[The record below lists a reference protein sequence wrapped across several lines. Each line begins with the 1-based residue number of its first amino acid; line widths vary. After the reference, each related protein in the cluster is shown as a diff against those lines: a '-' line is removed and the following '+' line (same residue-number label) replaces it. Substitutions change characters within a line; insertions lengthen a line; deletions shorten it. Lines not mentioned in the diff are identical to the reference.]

1 MAVELFGIDN
11 AGEFFSPH
19 YLHSL
24 LPSDLAKQPPEQ
36 RAPIVQAASKLK
48 ALAPTLLTLRD
59 ELSRERGR
67 ARFERAHEAHVY
79 LLEALGYER
88 SIGAYFA
95 AARSDR
101 RSDALPLL
109 AELEVGGA
117 PYLWIIEGGPAD
129 PTESLFELTLAEAA
143 ALPEAATDAGL
154 SLPSGLTLSDAL
166 SLAFSEERAPRWM
179 LVLAGAELVLA
190 ERARWGKGQWLRFEL
205 DTLLRRRDAGAL
217 DVTAALLSR
226 ALLVPSNAGETTLH
240 DRLSESSHQH
250 AVGVSSNLKF
260 AAREAVE
267 LLGNEVVHYVRTTSK
282 KALYGDRAAR
292 ELTEECLVYLFRL
305 LFLFYAE
312 ARAGEL
318 GSLPMKAEE
327 YARGYS
333 LEVLR
338 ELEQV
343 PLGSPEARD
352 GFFFHESLEKL
363 FGLVNGGFEP
373 LQAVL
378 HGTADAQKGL
388 LSRGFTLTGLHSTLF
403 DRRTTPRISSV
414 KLRNEVLQKV
424 IRLLS
429 LSPEGRRKG
438 SKAWGRGR
446 ISYAQLGIGELGAV
460 YEGLLSYT
468 GFFAKEV
475 LYEVHKA
482 GEKAADATHQ
492 SHFVPERDLAKYST
506 DELSFANAE
515 GEPSRRH
522 YPQGYFI
529 FRLAG
534 RDRESSASYY
544 TPQVLTRCLVK
555 YALKELCEGK
565 TADELLDTRI
575 CEPAMGSGAF
585 LVEAIDQLADAYLE
599 RKQSELH
606 RRIDPT
612 EYGLEKQK
620 VKAFLAEERCYGVD
634 LNPMAARLAGVSLWL
649 ATMHQLQAAPSYG
662 ARLLV
667 GNSLVGARL
676 AVFLPEDFQDD
687 ARLAAALSKSLKGP
701 EETVEDRVRSV
712 LVGWAKEAPE
722 AVAQLS
728 RELEELSAPHT
739 NGTDGDENDDDT
751 AVASDYQAPGTEPKD
766 LVKWAKA
773 AASRLKQARWLR
785 LAPRALTVEQVVNG
799 TRPRGS
805 VYAFLLPHPD
815 MSPFD
820 DEKALKALAPAAV
833 ETLKAWRKAVLE
845 PVEPGERERLSRLSD
860 AVDERFRK
868 ATSQREE
875 LLDLVRSS
883 ATPWEQAAPTRPP
896 RGFLPVDAREAF
908 VEAARAPDKAYAQL
922 KRVMDLWAVLWAFPL
937 HSARVLPTRKAW
949 QAAVEEVLGV
959 TPGELPN
966 DAEQLALPRGPAADQ
981 DAEETEPTTLWELVG
996 RIATDLR
1003 PLHWELEVPEVFL
1016 RGGFDLIV
1024 GNPPW
1029 VKLQWNE
1036 QALLEEME
1044 PRLALDEVSASDVAK
1059 RRTEVLNTANRI
1071 KDYLTAAS
1079 TLAGTQAFLN
1089 AATNFP
1095 LLVGIQTNLYKCFL
1109 VRAWSLSGDRGV
1121 TALIHQ
1127 DGIFDDPK
1135 GGALREA
1142 AYQRLRWVFRFKNA
1156 LFLFADIGDLR
1167 PFVLAVS
1174 SSRRDSASF
1183 SLMCNLF
1190 HPSTPDAALLHDG
1203 IGAVPGIKTDDGEF
1217 ETRGHRSRLVTI
1229 SHHELALFAR
1239 LFDRPG
1245 TPATHARL
1253 PLVHSSEAMHVLLK
1267 LSEHSRCLLDLGDNV
1282 YGTAMFDETYSQRD
1296 GTLRRETRFPADP
1309 SELIFSGPHIFVGNP
1324 LNKTPREVCDTKAAY
1339 DNLDLEAIS
1348 NDYLP
1353 RTNYVRDCD
1362 AKTYLDRTP
1371 EFRGRPVTTFYRH
1384 VHRRMLPITGER
1396 TLISAIAPRAAG
1408 HLNTVV
1414 SLSFNSTYELLATNA
1429 LWTSLP
1435 LDFRVRAKGGSDL
1448 TVGAA
1453 RMLPVPLTAGFCFS
1467 RFIAR
1472 ALRLNCLTIHY
1483 AELWNEIW
1491 STLPQQQW
1499 SSSDMRLSP
1508 WLPAS
1513 AGWSRSS
1520 AVRIAFE
1527 RRWAQ
1532 VELDALAALEL
1543 RLSLPELQ
1551 TIYRTQFPVLREY
1564 ERNTWF
1570 DKNGRIAF
1578 TSSKGLVGV
1587 GLDRKGF
1594 EQWQQNLRDGA
1605 PLPPDFDKRNLEPP
1619 FEVRDREE
1627 DMGTAYEFFAKQ
1639 LRGRA

>member
-1 MAVELFGIDN
+1 MAAELFGIDN

-36 RAPIVQAASKLK
+36 RAPIVQTASKLK

-95 AARSDR
+95 AARSDHK
-101 RSDALPLL
+101 SDALPLL

-143 ALPEAATDAGL
+143 ALPEAATDVGL

-166 SLAFSEERAPRWM
+166 SLAFSEERAPRWV
-179 LVLAGAELVLA
+179 LVLAGAEVVLA

-226 ALLVPSNAGETTLH
+226 ALLVPANAGETTLH

-378 HGTADAQKGL
+378 HGTGDAQKGL

-555 YALKELCEGK
+555 YALKELVEGK

-599 RKQSELH
+599 RKQAELD

-649 ATMHQLQAAPSYG
+649 ATMHQQQAAPSYG

-667 GNSLVGARL
+667 GNSLIGARL

-687 ARLAAALSKSLKGP
+687 ARFAAALSKSLKGP
-701 EETVEDRVRSV
+701 DETVEDRVRS
-712 LVGWAKEAPE
+712 LLDGWVEEAPAAVTQLRDELDALSIPE
-722 AVAQLS
+722 ANDS
-728 RELEELSAPHT
+728 
-739 NGTDGDENDDDT
+739 DGKDNDDDD
-751 AVASDYQAPGTEPKD
+751 AAPSEDQAQAIEPKTII
-766 LVKWAKA
+766 KWGKA
-773 AASRLKQARWLR
+773 AASRLKQPRWQR
-785 LAPRALTVEQVVNG
+785 STPRAVTAEQIITG

-805 VYAFLLPHPD
+805 VYAFLLPHPA
-815 MSPFD
+815 MSPFEGD
-820 DEKALKALAPAAV
+820 GALKALASEAV
-833 ETLKAWRKAVLE
+833 ERLKAWRKAALE
-845 PVEPGERERLSRLSD
+845 PVGLHELERLSAISD

-868 ATSQREE
+868 VALQREE
-875 LLDLVRSS
+875 LLHLVRSNV
-883 ATPWEQAAPTRPP
+883 TPWEQSAPTRPP
-896 RGFLPVDAREAF
+896 RGFLKVDSREAY
-908 VEAARAPDKAYAQL
+908 VQAARGHDKAYAQL
-922 KRVMDLWAVLWAFPL
+922 KLVMDLWAVLWAFPL
-937 HSARVLPTRKAW
+937 RAVAVLPTRKAW
-949 QAAVEEVLGV
+949 QAAVEGVLGV
-959 TPGELPN
+959 VPGELPG
-966 DAEQLALPRGPAADQ
+966 DAEQLVFPRGSSADEDTE
-981 DAEETEPTTLWELVG
+981 DAEPTSLWELVK
-996 RIATDLR
+996 RSAAELR
-1003 PLHWELEVPEVFL
+1003 PLHWELEVPEIFL
-1016 RGGFDLIV
+1016 RGGFDLII

-1029 VKLQWNE
+1029 VKLHWNE

-1044 PRLALDEVSASDVAK
+1044 PRLALDEVSATEAAR
-1059 RRTEVLNTANRI
+1059 RRTDVLNTPSRTHE
-1071 KDYLTAAS
+1071 YLNAAIAL
-1079 TLAGTQAFLN
+1079 TGAQAFLN
-1089 AATNFP
+1089 AGANYP
-1095 LLVGIQTNLYKCFL
+1095 LLVGVQTNLYKCFL
-1109 VRAWSLSGDRGV
+1109 VRAWTLSRDRGV
-1121 TALIHQ
+1121 TALVHQ
-1127 DGIFDDPK
+1127 DGVFDDPK
-1135 GGALREA
+1135 GWALRAA
-1142 AYQRLRWVFRFKNA
+1142 AYPRLRWVFRFKNELP
-1156 LFLFADIGDLR
+1156 LFTDIGHAR
-1167 PFVLAVS
+1167 PFVLTVS
-1174 SSRRDSASF
+1174 SSVQHAVRF

-1190 HPSTPDAALLHDG
+1190 HPLTVDAALSHDG
-1203 IGAVPGIKTDDGEF
+1203 VGSVPGIKTDEDEF
-1217 ETRGHRSRLVTI
+1217 EMRGHRSRIVTI
-1229 SHHELALFAR
+1229 SARELRLFAR
-1239 LFDRPG
+1239 LFDRAG
-1245 TPATHARL
+1245 TSADRARL
-1253 PLVHSSEAMHVLLK
+1253 PLVHSSEAMDVLRK
-1267 LSEHSRCLLDLGDNV
+1267 LGEHPRKLGDLGDDV
-1282 YGTAMFDETYSQRD
+1282 AGTEMWHETNSQND
-1296 GTLRRETRFPADP
+1296 KTIRRETRFP
-1309 SELIFSGPHIFVGNP
+1309 SGVTELILSGPHIYVGAP
-1324 LNKTPREVCDTKAAY
+1324 LYKTPRAVCDTKAAY
-1339 DNLDLEAIS
+1339 DVIELENIPD
-1348 NDYLP
+1348 NYLP
-1353 RTNYVRDCD
+1353 RTNYVPSCD
-1362 AKTYLDRTP
+1362 AATYRDRTP
-1371 EFRGRPVTTFYRH
+1371 KFHGRPVTDFYRH
-1384 VHRRMLPITGER
+1384 VHRRRLAVGGER
-1396 TLISAIAPRAAG
+1396 TLLPAIAPPGIG
-1408 HLNTVV
+1408 HIDQVFSMTFSSLADMITTVAFLS
-1414 SLSFNSTYELLATNA
+1414 SLV
-1429 LWTSLP
+1429 
-1435 LDFRVRAKGGSDL
+1435 LDFYVRSTGKGDLRGDLVSTLPFPTANSPRVLSLR
-1448 TVGAA
+1448 
-1453 RMLPVPLTAGFCFS
+1453 
-1467 RFIAR
+1467 AR
-1472 ALRLNCLTIHY
+1472 ALRLNCITLQY
-1483 AELWNEIW
+1483 ADLWKY
-1491 STLPQQQW
+1491 QW
-1499 SSSDMRLSP
+1499 SEVGEQTWSIVDRRLSP
-1508 WLPAS
+1508 WPPHDALWHRDGAL
-1513 AGWSRSS
+1513 RND
-1520 AVRIAFE
+1520 FE
-1527 RRWAQ
+1527 RRWALI
-1532 VELDALAALEL
+1532 EIDALAALEL
-1543 RLSLPELQ
+1543 GLTLTELQ
-1551 TIYRTQFPVLREY
+1551 TIYRTQFPVLRDNEHH
-1564 ERNTWF
+1564 TWF
-1570 DKNGRIAF
+1570 DRNGRIAF
-1578 TSSKGLVGV
+1578 TASKGLIGV
-1587 GLDRKGF
+1587 GLRRKNF
-1594 EQWQQNLRDGA
+1594 ERWQQHLRDGT
-1605 PLPPDFDKRNLEPP
+1605 PLPSDFDKRNLEPP

-1639 LRGRA
+1639 LGAPA

>member
-1 MAVELFGIDN
+1 MAAELFGIDN

-36 RAPIVQAASKLK
+36 RAPMVQAASKLK

-101 RSDALPLL
+101 KSDALPLL
-109 AELEVGGA
+109 AELDVGGA

-129 PTESLFELTLAEAA
+129 PTESLFELTLDEAA

-154 SLPSGLTLSDAL
+154 SLPSGLTLSDAM
-166 SLAFSEERAPRWM
+166 SLAFSEERAPRWV
-179 LVLAGAELVLA
+179 LVLAGAEVVLA

-226 ALLVPSNAGETTLH
+226 ALLVPANAGETTLH

-250 AVGVSSNLKF
+250 AVGVSANLKF

-482 GEKAADATHQ
+482 GEKEADATHQ

-506 DELSFANAE
+506 DELSFADAD
-515 GEPSRRH
+515 GEPSRRR
-522 YPQGYFI
+522 YPQGYFV

-555 YALKELCEGK
+555 YALKELCKGK

-599 RKQSELH
+599 RKQTELGE
-606 RRIDPT
+606 RIDPT
-612 EYGLEKQK
+612 EYGLEKQR
-620 VKAFLAEERCYGVD
+620 VKSFLAEERCYGVD

-649 ATMHQLQAAPSYG
+649 ATMHQQQAAPSYG

-687 ARLAAALSKSLKGP
+687 ARLAAALSKALKGP
-701 EETVEDRVRSV
+701 DESVEDRVRNV
-712 LVGWAKEAPE
+712 LDGWAKEAPGP
-722 AVAQLS
+722 VAQL
-728 RELEELSAPHT
+728 REDLATLAVPEA
-739 NGTDGDENDDDT
+739 DGDEGVDADDD
-751 AVASDYQAPGTEPKD
+751 ADGTNDAEGAGIDPK
-766 LVKWAKA
+766 VVTKWAKA
-773 AASRLKQARWLR
+773 AALRLKQARWLR
-785 LAPRALTVEQVVNG
+785 LAPRPITVEQVITG

-815 MSPFD
+815 MSPFEGD
-820 DEKALKALAPAAV
+820 KALQTLAPDAT
-833 ETLKAWRKAVLE
+833 EKLRAWRKSLIA
-845 PVEPGERERLSRLSD
+845 PVEVAERERLSALSD

-868 ATSQREE
+868 AVTQREE
-875 LLDLVRSS
+875 LLDLVRSNV
-883 ATPWEQAAPTRPP
+883 TTWGQGAPTRPP
-896 RGFLPVDAREAF
+896 RGFLPVDARETY
-908 VEAARAPDKAYAQL
+908 VQAARGPDKAYAQL
-922 KRVMDLWAVLWAFPL
+922 KRVMDLWSVLWTFPV
-937 HSARVLPTRKAW
+937 HAASALPTRKVW
-949 QAAVEEVLGV
+949 QAAVEEVLRLA
-959 TPGELPN
+959 PGELPN
-966 DAEQLALPRGPAADQ
+966 HPGQLLLLDGPTADE
-981 DAEETEPTTLWELVG
+981 DSEDVEPTSLWSLVE
-996 RIATDLR
+996 RVATGLR
-1003 PLHWELEVPEVFL
+1003 PFHWELEMPEVFL
-1016 RGGFDLIV
+1016 RGGFDFVV

-1029 VKLQWNE
+1029 VQLGWNE

-1044 PRLALDEVSASDVAK
+1044 PRLALDSVTATEAAK
-1059 RRTEVLNTANRI
+1059 RRSEVLGTPARLRE
-1071 KDYLTAAS
+1071 YLAAACLVGGS
-1079 TLAGTQAFLN
+1079 QAFLSAGAN
-1089 AATNFP
+1089 YS
-1095 LLVGIQTNLYKCFL
+1095 LLAGLRINLYKCFI
-1109 VRAWSLSGDRGV
+1109 VRAWWLSAASGV
-1121 TALIHQ
+1121 TALVHQ
-1127 DGIFDDPK
+1127 DGLFDDPK
-1135 GGALREA
+1135 GGALRDV
-1142 AYQRLRWVFRFKNA
+1142 AYQRLRWVFRFKNE
-1156 LFLFADIGDLR
+1156 LRFFADVDHQR
-1167 PFVLAVS
+1167 TFVLTVCS
-1174 SSRRDSASF
+1174 SPRTPQFISAS
-1183 SLMCNLF
+1183 SLF
-1190 HPSTPDAALLHDG
+1190 HPGTIDASLAHDG
-1203 IGAVPGIKTDDGEF
+1203 RGAVSGIKTDDGEF
-1217 ETRGHRSRLVTI
+1217 EVRGHLSRLVPVTE
-1229 SHHELALFAR
+1229 HELGLFAR

-1245 TPATHARL
+1245 TASRKARF
-1253 PLVHSSEAMHVLLK
+1253 PLVHSVEVLAVLGK
-1267 LSEHSRCLLDLGDNV
+1267 LARHPRRFRDLGDQVFGTRLWHERDSQNNGTIRRDTRTPSVPGELILSGPHFYVANPFSKTPRTQCHHNSDYDLLDL
-1282 YGTAMFDETYSQRD
+1282 ETLPD
-1296 GTLRRETRFPADP
+1296 
-1309 SELIFSGPHIFVGNP
+1309 
-1324 LNKTPREVCDTKAAY
+1324 
-1339 DNLDLEAIS
+1339 
-1348 NDYLP
+1348 DYLA
-1353 RTNYVRDCD
+1353 RTNYAPACSP
-1362 AKTYLDRTP
+1362 AEYLQRTP
-1371 EFRGRPVTTFYRH
+1371 KFQGQPVTSFYRY
-1384 VHRRMLPITGER
+1384 VHRRRLAVTGER
-1396 TLISAIAPRAAG
+1396 TLIAAIAPPDVG
-1408 HLNTVV
+1408 HIDQVF
-1414 SLSFNSTYELLATNA
+1414 SLAFSSNWEMTAFVALLG
-1429 LWTSLP
+1429 SIV
-1435 LDFRVRAKGGSDL
+1435 LDFYVRSTGKGDLRKDLLDTLPCLRDGSRY
-1448 TVGAA
+1448 TSSMV
-1453 RMLPVPLTAGFCFS
+1453 
-1467 RFIAR
+1467 AR
-1472 ALRLNCLTIHY
+1472 ALRLNCLTSHY
-1483 AELWNEIW
+1483 RALWKEVWRPAGSHTW
-1491 STLPQQQW
+1491 SLN
-1499 SSSDMRLSP
+1499 DYRLRP
-1508 WLPAS
+1508 WPTPDQP
-1513 AGWSRSS
+1513 WSRDV
-1520 AVRIAFE
+1520 ALRRAFE
-1527 RRWAQ
+1527 RRWAL

-1543 RLSLPELQ
+1543 GLTIAELQ
-1551 TIYRTQFPVLREY
+1551 TIYRTQFPVLRDY
-1564 ERNTWF
+1564 ERDTWF
-1570 DKNGRIAF
+1570 DKNGRIVF
-1578 TSSKGLVGV
+1578 TSSKGLIGV
-1587 GLDRKGF
+1587 GLDRKSF
-1594 EQWQQNLRDGA
+1594 EQWQLHLRDGTS
-1605 PLPPDFDKRNLEPP
+1605 LPPDFDSKNLEPP
-1619 FEVRDREE
+1619 FEVRDREV
-1627 DMGTAYEFFAKQ
+1627 DMGTAYEFFAKH
-1639 LRGRA
+1639 LGGPA